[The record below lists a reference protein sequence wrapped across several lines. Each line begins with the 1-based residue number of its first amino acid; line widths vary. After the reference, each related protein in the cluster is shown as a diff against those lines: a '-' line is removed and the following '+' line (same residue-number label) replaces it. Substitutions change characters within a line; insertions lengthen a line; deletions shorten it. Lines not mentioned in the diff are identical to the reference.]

1 MFLICGSV
9 LPISPLQHRDRP
21 IGCLSKP
28 RCWIQ
33 AVTPASGALARPQ
46 PLAPPRPL
54 RREDVIFLF
63 LSPALPPPSPSL
75 SSFSFLIPLSSPPPL
90 LFSHRYVPLALK
102 GVGLPLRA
110 ANTPPRISAS
120 LGWRVLAPSCLS
132 SRPKKKKTPTTFKKK
147 KKMHHGVVYLLFSF
161 LFSIPWPPP
170 PWPGLLE

>member
-9 LPISPLQHRDRP
+9 LPISPQRHDRP
-21 IGCLSKP
+21 VGCLSKP

-33 AVTPASGALARPQ
+33 ALTPASGAPARPQ
-46 PLAPPRPL
+46 PCAPPRPL

-63 LSPALPPPSPSL
+63 LSPALPPPSLSL

-110 ANTPPRISAS
+110 DTPPPYFRLPRQGPAA
-120 LGWRVLAPSCLS
+120 GPH
-132 SRPKKKKTPTTFKKK
+132 P
-147 KKMHHGVVYLLFSF
+147 F
-161 LFSIPWPPP
+161 LTV
-170 PWPGLLE
+170 GRTKNKN